1 MTTVIGIGGGPGCGK
16 STFAAALFA
25 ELKMRG
31 ASCELVREYVKP
43 WAWRGQ
49 VPGRWDE
56 LYLLAKQLR
65 EESALYGKVRLIV
78 SDRPLWM
85 SAVYEELLNLPPLA
99 GPAVQALLQQ
109 QAAEGIQHIDFLV
122 QRTKAFDPSGRYQT
136 ESQARA
142 VDAACKRLR
151 PTATEVSLSDVQLL
165 ATSLESRS

>member
-1 MTTVIGIGGGPGCGK
+1 MTTVVGIGGGPGCGK

-25 ELKMRG
+25 ELKARG
-31 ASCELVREYVKP
+31 VSCELVREYVKP

-65 EESALYGKVRLIV
+65 EESALYGKVDLIV

-85 SAVYEELLNLPPLA
+85 SAVYEELLHLPPLA
-99 GPAVQALLQQ
+99 GPAVHALLRQ
-109 QAAEGIQHIDFLV
+109 QADEGIRHIDFLV

-142 VDAACKRLR
+142 VDVACERLR
-151 PTATEVSLSDVQLL
+151 PDARRVALADVQML
-165 ATSLESRS
+165 AAELESA